1 MIVSLSVTVVFAIL
15 SAVLI
20 RGRRV
25 SLPTAVVLWLSGFT
39 LASTGMADPV
49 NNFLAAVTRIVSGH

>member
-1 MIVSLSVTVVFAIL
+1 MFVSISLTVLLAII

-25 SLPTAVVLWLSGFT
+25 SLPTAAVVWLSGFT
-39 LASTGMADPV
+39 LAATALAGPV
-49 NNFLAAVTRIVSGH
+49 NTFLTALTVLIAHH

>member
-1 MIVSLSVTVVFAIL
+1 MIVALSTTVLFAII

-25 SLPTAVVLWLSGFT
+25 SLPTALVLWLSGFT
-39 LASTGMADPV
+39 AAGTGAAGPVNDFLASLV
-49 NNFLAAVTRIVSGH
+49 RLVSGH

>member
-1 MIVSLSVTVVFAIL
+1 MFVSVSLTVLFVIL

-25 SLPTAVVLWLSGFT
+25 SLPTAGVLWLSGFT
-39 LASTGMADPV
+39 LASTGLAGPV
-49 NNFLAAVTRIVSGH
+49 NTFLAAVAGLIAHH